1 MKVKYVTIQHFVK
14 DDVTPPVTIDSERVF
29 FVEIPYKLNEEE
41 TKKFVDIVQQHN
53 PFIYYRKV
61 PSETTT
67 TVLDEPTDKIAV
79 TGKIRPK
86 EQEYI
91 LEGVFYALA
100 EIRRERDSWFLR
112 VQRKL
117 LNMLDSVFNRSSSW
131 FASKIENLKK
141 HADNLY
147 DLDDQIKKALE
158 HRDYLLKLE
167 RHEKAEREMK
177 KRIEE
182 MEKRIKYLEKQVAE
196 GNEKYDKMLKMLA
209 DTRKMIIRSRRQGE
223 DYYDGR

>member
-14 DDVTPPVTIDSERVF
+14 DDVTPPVTIDIERVF

-100 EIRRERDSWFLR
+100 EIRRERDSWYLR
-112 VQRKL
+112 AQRKIIDMFESMINGVFGW
-117 LNMLDSVFNRSSSW
+117 LNKRV
-131 FASKIENLKK
+131 ENLKARTDK
-141 HADNLY
+141 FH
-147 DLDDQIKKALE
+147 DLDEQI
-158 HRDYLLKLE
+158 
-167 RHEKAEREMK
+167 EKAKQDRESLRRLREMAKAEEERRKRVEETEREIKRLK
-177 KRIEE
+177 KD
-182 MEKRIKYLEKQVAE
+182 VAE
-196 GNEKYDKMLKMLA
+196 LKSNSVEMLKTLTELKKFA
-209 DTRKMIIRSRRQGE
+209 EQRQGE
-223 DYYDGR
+223 MYYDDGR

>member
-14 DDVTPPVTIDSERVF
+14 DDVTPPVTIDIERVF

-100 EIRRERDSWFLR
+100 EIRRERDSWYLR
-112 VQRKL
+112 AQRKIIDMFESMINGVFGW
-117 LNMLDSVFNRSSSW
+117 LNKRV
-131 FASKIENLKK
+131 ENLKTRTDK
-141 HADNLY
+141 FH
-147 DLDDQIKKALE
+147 DLDEQI
-158 HRDYLLKLE
+158 
-167 RHEKAEREMK
+167 EKAKQDRESLRRLREMAKAEEERRKRVEETEREIKRLK
-177 KRIEE
+177 KD
-182 MEKRIKYLEKQVAE
+182 VAE
-196 GNEKYDKMLKMLA
+196 LKSNSVEMLKTLTELKKFA
-209 DTRKMIIRSRRQGE
+209 EQRRGE
-223 DYYDGR
+223 MYYDDGR

>member
-14 DDVTPPVTIDSERVF
+14 DDVTPPVTIDNERVF
-29 FVEIPYKLNEEE
+29 FVEIPSKLNEEE

-100 EIRRERDSWFLR
+100 EIRRERDSWYLR
-112 VQRKL
+112 AQRKIIDMFESMINGVFGW
-117 LNMLDSVFNRSSSW
+117 LNKRV
-131 FASKIENLKK
+131 ENLKTRTDK
-141 HADNLY
+141 FH
-147 DLDDQIKKALE
+147 DLDEQI
-158 HRDYLLKLE
+158 
-167 RHEKAEREMK
+167 EKAKQDRESLRRLREMAKAEEERRKRVEETEREIKSLK
-177 KRIEE
+177 KD
-182 MEKRIKYLEKQVAE
+182 VAE
-196 GNEKYDKMLKMLA
+196 LKSNSVEMLKTLTELKKFA
-209 DTRKMIIRSRRQGE
+209 EQRRGE
-223 DYYDGR
+223 MYYDDGR

>member
-14 DDVTPPVTIDSERVF
+14 DDVTPPVTIDIERVF

-100 EIRRERDSWFLR
+100 EIRRERDSWYLR
-112 VQRKL
+112 AQRKIIDMFESMINGVFGW
-117 LNMLDSVFNRSSSW
+117 LNKRV
-131 FASKIENLKK
+131 ENLKTRTDK
-141 HADNLY
+141 FH
-147 DLDDQIKKALE
+147 DLDEQI
-158 HRDYLLKLE
+158 
-167 RHEKAEREMK
+167 EKAKQDRESLRRLREMAKAEEERRKRVEETEREIKTLK
-177 KRIEE
+177 KD
-182 MEKRIKYLEKQVAE
+182 VAE
-196 GNEKYDKMLKMLA
+196 LKSNSVEMLKTLTELKKFA
-209 DTRKMIIRSRRQGE
+209 EQRRGE
-223 DYYDGR
+223 MYYDDGR

>member
-14 DDVTPPVTIDSERVF
+14 DDVTPPVTIDIERVF

-100 EIRRERDSWFLR
+100 EIRRERDSWYLR
-112 VQRKL
+112 AQRKIIDMFESMINGVFGW
-117 LNMLDSVFNRSSSW
+117 LNKRV
-131 FASKIENLKK
+131 ENLKTRTDK
-141 HADNLY
+141 FH
-147 DLDDQIKKALE
+147 DLDEQI
-158 HRDYLLKLE
+158 
-167 RHEKAEREMK
+167 EKAKQDRESLRRLREMAKAEEERRKRVEETEREIKSLK
-177 KRIEE
+177 KD
-182 MEKRIKYLEKQVAE
+182 VAE
-196 GNEKYDKMLKMLA
+196 LKSNSVEMLKTLTELKKFA
-209 DTRKMIIRSRRQGE
+209 EQRRGE
-223 DYYDGR
+223 MYYDDGR